1 MAELESLPPDVAAL
15 LARVKEPAPLE
26 DVHADALERRLALAL
41 AASHVLE
48 GSLAAKTLGAT
59 AFAKLVAFFT
69 RKATIA
75 IGMLGLGIA
84 SGVVLHAVA
93 TPKVSP
99 AEVTSEAPVFASV
112 APRAS
117 VEPSVPAP
125 AAATVSVAAL
135 PPAVTIAAAP
145 PVATRDPASSL
156 AEERAL
162 LEMGRSALAR
172 GQSAD
177 AVAAARKHERTFPRG
192 KLAEEREVLMVQALA
207 ASGARDEAKARAAR
221 FAQGYPR
228 SIFGPAVRAAASP

>member
-1 MAELESLPPDVAAL
+1 MAELDSLPPDVAAL
-15 LARVKEPAPLE
+15 LSRVKEPAPLE
-26 DVHADALERRLALAL
+26 DVQADALERRLTLAL
-41 AASHVLE
+41 AASHALE

-59 AFAKLVAFFT
+59 AFAKLVAFLA

-75 IGMLGLGIA
+75 IGMLGLGIGT
-84 SGVVLHAVA
+84 GVVLHAVV

-99 AEVTSEAPVFASV
+99 AEVTSEARVFASAPPAAIEPPVLTPPTVSAAFAPPAIAVSAV
-112 APRAS
+112 APS
-117 VEPSVPAP
+117 
-125 AAATVSVAAL
+125 ATK
-135 PPAVTIAAAP
+135 
-145 PVATRDPASSL
+145 DPASSL

-192 KLAEEREVLMVQALA
+192 KLTEEREVLMVQALA

-221 FAQGYPR
+221 FAQSYPS

>member
-15 LARVKEPAPLE
+15 LSRVKKPAPLE
-26 DVHADALERRLALAL
+26 SGRADALESRLALAL
-41 AASHVLE
+41 AASHALE

-59 AFAKLVAFFT
+59 AFAKLVAFLT

-75 IGMLGLGIA
+75 IGMLGLGIGTGA
-84 SGVVLHAVA
+84 VLHAVA

-99 AEVTSEAPVFASV
+99 AEVTSEARVFAS
-112 APRAS
+112 APRAAIEPPVLASPTAS
-117 VEPSVPAP
+117 VS
-125 AAATVSVAAL
+125 AAFV
-135 PPAVTIAAAP
+135 PPATAVSTAAP
-145 PVATRDPASSL
+145 SATKDPASSL

-192 KLAEEREVLMVQALA
+192 KLTEEREVLMVQALA

-221 FAQGYPR
+221 FAQSYPS